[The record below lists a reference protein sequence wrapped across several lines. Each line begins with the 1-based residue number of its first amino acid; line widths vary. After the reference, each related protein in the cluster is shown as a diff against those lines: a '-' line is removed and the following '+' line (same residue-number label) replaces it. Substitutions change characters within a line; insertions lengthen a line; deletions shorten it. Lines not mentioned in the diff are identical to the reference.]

1 MRAWGD
7 IGTWGHE
14 NIGIRG
20 HRGHWGQGD
29 TEATGT
35 RGDTGSMGC
44 CGGLQEK
51 EGDPAAMSAL
61 GPPQVEAG
69 QADGPPARAQM
80 TVAPV
85 EAVSGRF
92 LLLGGPGGPL
102 QPGEVLRLQLR
113 DLGPP
118 PAPRLF
124 HVLVSSTPTGPL
136 GIHPLPQWGP
146 PGTTRDLCR
155 PPGP

>member
-1 MRAWGD
+1 MKAWGD
-7 IGTWGHE
+7 TGTWRHE
-14 NIGIRG
+14 NIGIR
-20 HRGHWGQGD
+20 GQGD

-35 RGDTGSMGC
+35 QGDTGSMGC

-51 EGDPAAMSAL
+51 EGDLAAMSAL

-69 QADGPPARAQM
+69 QADGPPAQAQM

-124 HVLVSSTPTGPL
+124 HVLVSPTPTRPL
-136 GIHPLPQWGP
+136 GIHPPHSMGTPWDLP
-146 PGTTRDLCR
+146 RDLR
-155 PPGP
+155 KPPEP